1 MTDDPRFAE
10 ELQEEEYARLCHEA
24 GLHLL
29 LNRMAMA
36 EKAVA
41 ELLERWPDRTTA
53 QERAGD
59 LAMAQGKLQQARQYY
74 RQALDLEP
82 ANGDAERKYGLA
94 LLTLTPDERRRNL
107 IDAVIAD
114 STAVQPTARKPLNAL
129 MNALVFPGLGQL
141 YNRQH
146 EKGLALVAAGGVL
159 LMLVFYL
166 LIQIPYSMVAEA
178 SAGKKLAFHEQLA
191 GMQGALAQM
200 GGEYWLLAILLIVLY
215 LGLYGFGLY
224 DAWRQAQSQTEK
236 DLGVL

>member
-24 GLHLL
+24 GLHLR

>member
-1 MTDDPRFAE
+1 MTNDSRLAE
-10 ELQEEEYARLCHEA
+10 ELQEEDYARLCHEA
-24 GLHLL
+24 GLHLR

-41 ELLERWPDRTTA
+41 QLLERWPDRTTA

-59 LAMAQGKLQQARQYY
+59 LAIAQGRLQQARASYQK
-74 RQALDLEP
+74 ALELEP

-114 STAVQPTARKPLNAL
+114 PAALQPSSRKPLNAV
-129 MNALVFPGLGQL
+129 MNAILFPGLGQL

-146 EKGLALVAAGGVL
+146 EKGLAMVAGAGVL

-166 LIQIPYSMVAEA
+166 LVQVPYSLVAGS

-191 GMQGALAQM
+191 SMQGALSQM
-200 GGEYWLLAILLIVLY
+200 SGGYWLLAILLIALY
-215 LGLYGFGLY
+215 VALYGFGVY
-224 DAWRQAQSQTEK
+224 DAWRQAQSETEK